1 VALSAIALPKLAVAL
16 FLCSRGTF
24 PPAGR
29 YPYRKRGKTR
39 KGKTMSEKYNV
50 IGVDFCGSR
59 TIIPVEGKEKADAQA
74 ELMLASNDFM
84 MVFVKKADEEA
95 K

>member
-1 VALSAIALPKLAVAL
+1 
-16 FLCSRGTF
+16 
-24 PPAGR
+24 
-29 YPYRKRGKTR
+29 
-39 KGKTMSEKYNV
+39 MSEKYNV